1 MGAADEILEF
11 VISPPKQDSMPMPPI
26 GRHILEV
33 VSEQKIRFTSPSSPT
48 IK

>member
-26 GRHILEV
+26 GRDILEV
-33 VSEQKIRFTSPSSPT
+33 VPEEIVRFAATGSAT
-48 IK
+48 IE